1 MASFFVFASL
11 MAIVGV
17 VAGAFITISFAIRRD
32 DRAVARGFDT
42 PDRAARS
49 ARVVTGYTRRL

>member
-1 MASFFVFASL
+1 MASLVVIASVV
-11 MAIVGV
+11 AIVGV

-32 DRAVARGFDT
+32 DWAVVRGVDA

-49 ARVVTGYTRRL
+49 ARVVTGYTRRM